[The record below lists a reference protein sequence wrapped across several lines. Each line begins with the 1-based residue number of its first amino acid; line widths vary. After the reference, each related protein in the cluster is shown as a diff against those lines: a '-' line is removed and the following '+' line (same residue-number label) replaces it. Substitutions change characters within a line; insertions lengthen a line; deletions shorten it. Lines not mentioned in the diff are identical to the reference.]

1 MVKASDLVQGHDGS
15 KLVPRNWKLN
25 CQISEIIQMSNKL
38 DKNIEKNKD
47 LEKKKKYIYIYKIY
61 KR

>member
-1 MVKASDLVQGHDGS
+1 
-15 KLVPRNWKLN
+15 
-25 CQISEIIQMSNKL
+25 MSNKL

>member
-1 MVKASDLVQGHDGS
+1 
-15 KLVPRNWKLN
+15 
-25 CQISEIIQMSNKL
+25 MSNKL

-47 LEKKKKYIYIYKIY
+47 LEKKNIYIYIYKIY